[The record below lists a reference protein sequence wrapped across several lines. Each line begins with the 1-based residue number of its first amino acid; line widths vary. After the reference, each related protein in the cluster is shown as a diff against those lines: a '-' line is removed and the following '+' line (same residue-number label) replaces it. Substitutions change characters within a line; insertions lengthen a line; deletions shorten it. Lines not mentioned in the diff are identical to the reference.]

1 MWDVSV
7 GGHFTAGEGSLE
19 TAVKE
24 TSEELGLSC
33 DEGSLRFVCTV
44 ATTAEGDTPLHGSF
58 VCNEYKVGR
67 RDPPRDKG
75 QTCDSTRVHVCV
87 YFEGCSGQHS
97 RLLVRCSENGFW
109 WGHALGLWDGSAQKN
124 GRASRNFGARGT

>member
-44 ATTAEGDTPLHGSF
+44 ATTAEGSTPMHGAF
-58 VCNEYKVGR
+58 VCNEYKVR
-67 RDPPRDKG
+67 RPLTPPPHAKG
-75 QTCDSTRVHVCV
+75 SISLIHPHK
-87 YFEGCSGQHS
+87 HS
-97 RLLVRCSENGFW
+97 
-109 WGHALGLWDGSAQKN
+109 AL
-124 GRASRNFGARGT
+124 